1 MLKLNMTNK
10 IIKGIVLT
18 CSILIG
24 IGMLVE
30 LDQSDDM
37 DLFATLFAIVVL
49 TVANV
54 KLLEQKEKK
63 E

>member
-1 MLKLNMTNK
+1 MTNK

-24 IGMLVE
+24 IGLLVE
-30 LDQSDDM
+30 LDQSDDL
-37 DLFATLFAIVVL
+37 DIFSTLVAIVTL

-54 KLLEQKEKK
+54 KLLEQKKK